1 MGARQV
7 LPAGRARG
15 GGCSILSSPPRGGSR
30 GWTRGQT
37 RCDWPA
43 AAGGGAR
50 RPVSRGPPQKSPGYC
65 RAHWSPGQRA
75 ACPRAAGQLGLG
87 SSALLWRLRPYKPLD
102 LTCLWAPPTSTPCPH
117 APAPAT
123 GKGCCVF
130 SSPLPSRCMRALG
143 SVDSGWG
150 CLWFPTLPLPRCSR
164 GAQPSGCRSAHPRS
178 LRVPEHAY
186 RVRVR
191 TSTSPS

>member
-1 MGARQV
+1 MGAWQV

-50 RPVSRGPPQKSPGYC
+50 PPVSRGPPQKSPGYC

-87 SSALLWRLRPYKPLD
+87 NSALLWRLRPYKPLD

-130 SSPLPSRCMRALG
+130 FPASVSLHACPGERGLGPGLPR
-143 SVDSGWG
+143 
-150 CLWFPTLPLPRCSR
+150 FPILPLPRCSR
-164 GAQPSGCRSAHPRS
+164 GAQLSGCRSAHPRS

-191 TSTSPS
+191 TSTSQS